1 MEINVFKYK
10 KKNKDNI
17 EHSWRKRN
25 LAKAKGIK
33 ELNKRFSKWNIILFL

>member
-17 EHSWRKRN
+17 EYFWRKRN
-25 LAKAKGIK
+25 LVKVKGIK
-33 ELNKRFSKWNIILFL
+33 ELNKWFLKWNLILFL